1 MLIIGITGTLS
12 SGKGTIAKFLV
23 EKKEFNHYSVR
34 EFLVKE
40 IKKRQMPVNR
50 DSMVIVGNDLRK
62 KNSPSYLAETLFEEA
77 KKSGK
82 DCVIE
87 SLRTPEEVN
96 ALRKKGKF
104 HLFAVNAKQQI
115 RYKRAFK
122 RETKTDS
129 VSFKEFIEKEKN
141 EMKSDDPNKQNLSKC
156 ISMADYVFENNGTF
170 EELYKKVEDV
180 LNGIR
185 EKERV

>member
-12 SGKGTIAKFLV
+12 AGKGTIANFLV
-23 EKKEFNHYSVR
+23 EKEGFKHYSVR

-62 KNSPSYLAETLFEEA
+62 KNSPGYIAETLFERA
-77 KKSGK
+77 KNSGK
-82 DCVIE
+82 NCVIE
-87 SLRTPEEVN
+87 SLRTAGEITT
-96 ALRKKGKF
+96 LRNKGKF
-104 HLFAVNAKQQI
+104 YLFAVDADPMV
-115 RYKRAFK
+115 RYERGSERKSS
-122 RETKTDS
+122 TDKI
-129 VSFKEFIEKEKN
+129 SFQEFIDNEKI
-141 EMKSDDPNKQNLSKC
+141 EMTSEDPNNQNLSKC

-170 EELYKKVEDV
+170 EELHKKVEDV

-185 EKERV
+185 RK